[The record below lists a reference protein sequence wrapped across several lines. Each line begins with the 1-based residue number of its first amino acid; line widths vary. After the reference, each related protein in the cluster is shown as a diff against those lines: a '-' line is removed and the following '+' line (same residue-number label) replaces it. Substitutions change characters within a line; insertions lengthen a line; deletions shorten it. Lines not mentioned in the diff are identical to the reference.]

1 MDGVWPYG
9 RQLGRMCFYSGVS
22 RPAHDLVEPAHGRV
36 GMADLPLPSRAD
48 WPMGTL
54 RKDPALAL
62 AGLGVGKGE
71 WRSPM
76 CGSDT
81 CTQSAVPGVPRS
93 RSARRRPAHHAHSSR
108 PAPGHSI
115 QLPSWPPRTSA
126 SRHPRTRRP
135 ESWGRQTHP
144 QPNAG
149 AAPLARSPSVRRPAG
164 RVLERRRDAPRCVAS
179 HRDCTASARLGSS
192 SPGSG
197 RSGRDTPHGRWRDRA
212 SEQSI
217 AASRDVNA
225 ARRPS
230 VSTQGSI
237 EM

>member
-1 MDGVWPYG
+1 
-9 RQLGRMCFYSGVS
+9 
-22 RPAHDLVEPAHGRV
+22 
-36 GMADLPLPSRAD
+36 MADLPLPSRAD

-54 RKDPALAL
+54 RKDPASALAL
-62 AGLGVGKGE
+62 AGLGVGNGRVALAHV
-71 WRSPM
+71 WLGHVHPV
-76 CGSDT
+76 GG
-81 CTQSAVPGVPRS
+81 AWGPAPP
-93 RSARRRPAHHAHSSR
+93 RSARRRPAHLAHSSR

-179 HRDCTASARLGSS
+179 RLHCQCQVG
-192 SPGSG
+192 
-197 RSGRDTPHGRWRDRA
+197 
-212 SEQSI
+212 
-217 AASRDVNA
+217 
-225 ARRPS
+225 
-230 VSTQGSI
+230 
-237 EM
+237 